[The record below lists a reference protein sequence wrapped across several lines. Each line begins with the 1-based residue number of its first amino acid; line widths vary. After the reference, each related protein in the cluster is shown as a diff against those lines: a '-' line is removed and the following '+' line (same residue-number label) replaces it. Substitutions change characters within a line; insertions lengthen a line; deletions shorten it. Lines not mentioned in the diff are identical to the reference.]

1 MLMKFE
7 NDICLCENYLIIII
21 KINIFMSQILY
32 HNSLIRI
39 LNFIF
44 MLKMMF
50 IKMK

>member
-7 NDICLCENYLIIII
+7 NDICLCEKYIIIII
-21 KINIFMSQILY
+21 KKYFMSQILY